1 MKEETERHK
10 LLVKRTVISL
20 AAAIRVAA
28 AGEKPKKKKNLTWGA
43 SRSASSNQLSEYY
56 RSLYVFLWCLLVFL
70 VGQKKPLFHFTFFL
84 LLDIDIIY
92 NWKCTVDLRNE
103 PGSFGPLFFFSILR
117 WPSQWISS
125 HSVLIRKR
133 IHNFFMSAM
142 IMSYVVWSNQQS
154 LSTSYETLLFFSS
167 SNCRW
172 DLISHP
178 WIAAVFC
185 TAHQSLCLIP
195 DHLHWWH

>member
-28 AGEKPKKKKNLTWGA
+28 AGEKPRKKKKILHGGPAGVLQAISCLNIIEACMYSSGA
-43 SRSASSNQLSEYY
+43 CWY
-56 RSLYVFLWCLLVFL
+56 FLWA
-70 VGQKKPLFHFTFFL
+70 KKTFFL

-117 WPSQWISS
+117 WPSQWISF

-142 IMSYVVWSNQQS
+142 IMSYVVWSNPCLQV
-154 LSTSYETLLFFSS
+154 TKLFFSS
-167 SNCRW
+167 PLPTADEISY
-172 DLISHP
+172 LIRG
-178 WIAAVFC
+178 
-185 TAHQSLCLIP
+185 
-195 DHLHWWH
+195 